1 MRRLG
6 QGQHEGKEMPGTGRG
21 AGVIFYD
28 RPHQRVLV
36 YRRDDKPSIPFPG
49 QLDLLGGHT
58 EEGETPEQTV
68 VREIG
73 EELEDRRT
81 GKPFVLAGHRLFTVY
96 TDVRGVTDYVFCAEA
111 DFELTDVSLKEGQ
124 GLVWVTEDDVKRTYF
139 AFGYNVILTTFFQAL
154 RDGTV

>member
-1 MRRLG
+1 MKR
-6 QGQHEGKEMPGTGRG
+6 EWAWGTGMTETNRG

-28 RPHQRVLV
+28 RVSQRVLV

-68 VREIG
+68 VREIA

-81 GKPFVLAGHRLFTVY
+81 GKPFALSGHRLFTAY
-96 TDVRGVTDYVFCAEA
+96 TDARGVTDYVFCAQA
-111 DFELTDVSLKEGQ
+111 DFDLTDVRLQEGQ
-124 GLVWVTEDDVKRTYF
+124 ELMWVTEDDVKHTAL
-139 AFGYNVILTTFFQAL
+139 AFGYNVILAAFFQAL
-154 RDGTV
+154 RNGTV